1 MPGRLRPHVSRSP
14 VPRPSSTGAEAGE
27 RGPSVPPVET
37 AEDPAGGRV
46 SLSGF
51 AHLSRRTLDGK
62 GGARDADAPS
72 AHREAR
78 PRSGL
83 RTVRAVPRSPAS
95 RRQARPQ
102 HSLRGLAVGIKGNE
116 TCEAFRAEPAAQ
128 GRRAHVAVT
137 AVAIPG
143 DRGPRRLAPVMGR
156 GAEARPPHEQT
167 RDQAPPHSQP

>member
-1 MPGRLRPHVSRSP
+1 MPGRLRPHVPRSP

-62 GGARDADAPS
+62 GGAS
-72 AHREAR
+72 ARHEAR

-116 TCEAFRAEPAAQ
+116 TCVPLRDD
-128 GRRAHVAVT
+128 GRAHVAVT

-143 DRGPRRLAPVMGR
+143 DRGPRGLAPVMGR

>member
-1 MPGRLRPHVSRSP
+1 MKESVALPGRLRPHVPRSP

-62 GGARDADAPS
+62 GGAS
-72 AHREAR
+72 ARHEAR

-83 RTVRAVPRSPAS
+83 RTVRAVPRSPPS

-128 GRRAHVAVT
+128 GPRASSRRGHRRCHS
-137 AVAIPG
+137 G
-143 DRGPRRLAPVMGR
+143 GPRT
-156 GAEARPPHEQT
+156 ARART
-167 RDQAPPHSQP
+167 RDGTRRRGSPAS

>member
-1 MPGRLRPHVSRSP
+1 MPGRLRPHVPRSP

-27 RGPSVPPVET
+27 RGPSVLPVET
-37 AEDPAGGRV
+37 VEDPAGGRV

-62 GGARDADAPS
+62 GGAS
-72 AHREAR
+72 ARREAR

-83 RTVRAVPRSPAS
+83 RTVRAVPRSPPS

-116 TCEAFRAEPAAQ
+116 TCVPLRDD
-128 GRRAHVAVT
+128 GRAHVAVT

-167 RDQAPPHSQP
+167 RDQAPLHSQP

>member
-1 MPGRLRPHVSRSP
+1 MPGRLRPHVPRSP

-27 RGPSVPPVET
+27 RGPSVLPVET

-72 AHREAR
+72 ARREAR

-83 RTVRAVPRSPAS
+83 RTVRAVPRSPPS

-116 TCEAFRAEPAAQ
+116 TCVPLRDD
-128 GRRAHVAVT
+128 RRAHVAVT

-143 DRGPRRLAPVMGR
+143 DRGPRGLAPVTGR

>member
-1 MPGRLRPHVSRSP
+1 MKESEALPGRLRPHVPRSP

-62 GGARDADAPS
+62 GGAS
-72 AHREAR
+72 ARHEAR

-83 RTVRAVPRSPAS
+83 RTVRAVPRSPPS

-128 GRRAHVAVT
+128 GRPASSRRGHRRCHS
-137 AVAIPG
+137 G
-143 DRGPRRLAPVMGR
+143 GPRT
-156 GAEARPPHEQT
+156 ARART
-167 RDQAPPHSQP
+167 RDGTRRRGSPAS

>member
-1 MPGRLRPHVSRSP
+1 MSPEALCSARPPRAQRPGRGAPQFCQWRPR
-14 VPRPSSTGAEAGE
+14 RTQQEA
-27 RGPSVPPVET
+27 
-37 AEDPAGGRV
+37 V

-62 GGARDADAPS
+62 GGAS
-72 AHREAR
+72 ARREAR

-83 RTVRAVPRSPAS
+83 RTVRAVPRSPPS

-116 TCEAFRAEPAAQ
+116 TCVPLRDD
-128 GRRAHVAVT
+128 GRAHVAVT

-143 DRGPRRLAPVMGR
+143 DRGPRGLAPVTGR